1 MFAKLKNFI
10 LKDLTGE
17 NEAARVAFIVRINS
31 LLMCSYFIMWI
42 IGFSYEGRWRSVVS
56 CGLCLYAFGTAVWLT
71 YRNKVKAARYI
82 YNAVLVC
89 WMTAFVMQ
97 WGWNCGIQHFIF
109 VLLALIFVSS
119 YTSDSVK
126 FLGCLGIFAL
136 RMFLYIWQII
146 YDPFEILSD
155 RITYIFQMFN
165 IVYIFTSM
173 IIVLYFFTRDKMA
186 TEAKLARYNQKL
198 RAVAGQDPLT
208 KLPNREKIY
217 AYIDEKIRS
226 KTLENGMCVAMG
238 DIDFFKKVNDTYG
251 HDAGDEVLRAVA
263 GVFKEYMAEHGSVAR
278 WGGEEFLFIFVNEN
292 LDTAGSE
299 VFELLGKVRALPI
312 EWNGET
318 LKVTMTFG
326 VADVNIAPGDGDNEN
341 VIADNVREA
350 ITAADQK
357 LYMGKKGGR
366 NTVMI

>member
-1 MFAKLKNFI
+1 MFEKLKKWI
-10 LKDLTGE
+10 MKDLTGE
-17 NEAARVAFIVRINS
+17 NEAARVAFIIRINS
-31 LLMCSYFIMWI
+31 LLMCSYFLLWA
-42 IGFSYEGRWRSVVS
+42 IGFAFEERWRNVVS
-56 CGLCLYAFGTAVWLT
+56 CGVCLYAFAVSMWLT
-71 YRNKVKAARYI
+71 YRNKVNAARYI
-82 YNAVLVC
+82 YSTVLVL
-89 WMTAFVMQ
+89 WMTGFVMQ
-97 WGWNCGIQHFIF
+97 WGWDCGIQHFIF

-119 YTSDSVK
+119 YNSDSIK
-126 FLGCLGIFAL
+126 FLGCVGIFAL
-136 RMFLYIWQII
+136 RMFLYVWHII
-146 YDPFEILSD
+146 HEPFEILD
-155 RITYIFQMFN
+155 DQIIYIFQMFN
-165 IVYIFTSM
+165 IVYIFSSM
-173 IIVLYFFTRDKMA
+173 IIVLYFFTRDIMD

-217 AYIDEKIRS
+217 AYIDEKIKS

-251 HDAGDEVLRAVA
+251 HDAGDEVLRSVAAV
-263 GVFKEYMAEHGSVAR
+263 FREYMSEHGSVAR

-299 VFELLGKVRALPI
+299 VFELLGKIRALPI
-312 EWNGET
+312 EWNGEI
-318 LKVTMTFG
+318 LKITMTFG

-341 VIADNVREA
+341 IIADNVREA
-350 ITAADQK
+350 ITSADQK